1 MSTPKPYG
9 QLLLVEDDRRLSRL
23 TAAYLEQQG
32 YTVEQLADGD
42 IAAARIPEAQPD
54 LVILDIMLPG
64 RDGLEV
70 CRQVRHQYQGP
81 IILLTARDQA
91 MDEVLG
97 LEVGADDYLT
107 KPVEPERLLARIRAH
122 LRRAREF
129 TGTPQSDSAVV
140 VPDAR
145 PGRQPI
151 ETVIQVHEQ
160 DREIWCQGRR
170 LHLHRPEYD
179 LLTLLLSRPGHLFSR
194 DELSLALRGVAY
206 DGASRH
212 IDILVSGVRQAIGQ
226 PAVIKTVRNRGYQLV
241 RHWPENNRS
250 G

>member
-1 MSTPKPYG
+1 MNLDKPCG
-9 QLLLVEDDRRLSRL
+9 QLLLVEDDRRLARL
-23 TAAYLEQQG
+23 TAAYLEREG
-32 YTVEQLADGD
+32 YAVEQLADGD
-42 IAAARIPEAQPD
+42 AAAVRIPEAQPD

-64 RDGLEV
+64 LDGLEV

-81 IILLTARDQA
+81 IIMLTARDQV

-107 KPVEPERLLARIRAH
+107 KPVQPERLLARIRAH

-129 TGTPQSDSAVV
+129 AGTSRPDSSAAVSDA
-140 VPDAR
+140 P

-151 ETVIQVHEQ
+151 ETVVQVHEQ

-170 LHLHRPEYD
+170 LLLHRPEYD
-179 LLTLLLSRPGHLFSR
+179 LLALLLSRPGHLFSR

-226 PAVIKTVRNRGYQLV
+226 PAVIKTVRSRGYQLV